1 MKKIVPLLILALF
14 MAVLA
19 NDRSLSGV
27 GGSLVATG
35 GEHPGVQM
43 VREKV
48 TLEVYP
54 PLLFATADF
63 TFQNHGAATRVTM
76 GFPESGSGDID
87 PHDFGNKPGFFSFE
101 TWVDGEKVQ
110 TRREIVQLTKDQTYE
125 AHWVKEVPF
134 QAGQQRQ
141 VRVRYV
147 GPVGS
152 IAGGEREAK
161 YVFSGGNWRGKVE
174 ESKLEVF
181 IHPTGFKLLET
192 PPGLKSD
199 GQRLTWVQT
208 DWEAEQAA
216 EVVYTPARAGIFPES
231 ALRDLTEEDLKGKSA
246 RELTLMR
253 NEIFARYGRP
263 FKDTEL
269 RKHFQA
275 QSWYRAFEGYQDSM
289 LSVMERENAERI
301 AAYQG
306 KHGLSW

>member
-1 MKKIVPLLILALF
+1 MRKTVVCLILALSL
-14 MAVLA
+14 AVLA

-27 GGSLVATG
+27 GGSLVATK

-48 TLEVYP
+48 SLEVYP
-54 PLLFATADF
+54 RLIFATCDF
-63 TFQNHGAATRVTM
+63 VFKNQGPAAKVIM

-87 PHDFGNKPGFFSFE
+87 PHDFGNKPGFFAFE
-101 TWVDGEKVQ
+101 TWVDGEKVKAK
-110 TRREIVQLTKDQTYE
+110 REIVQLTKDQTYE
-125 AHWVKEVPF
+125 AHWVKEVSF
-134 QAGQQRQ
+134 QAGQERQ

-147 GPVGS
+147 APIGT
-152 IAGGEREAK
+152 IAGGEQEAK

-174 ESKLEVF
+174 QSKLEVF

-192 PPGLKSD
+192 LPGLKSD

-216 EVVYTPARAGIFPES
+216 EVVYTPARSGLFPES
-231 ALRDLTEEDLKGKSA
+231 ALREVTEPDLKGRGA

-263 FKDTEL
+263 FKDAAL
-269 RKHFQA
+269 RKHFEA
-275 QSWYRAFEGYQDSM
+275 QSWYRPFEGYQDSM

-301 AAYQG
+301 SAYQS
-306 KHGLSW
+306 KHGLTW